1 MTIDDQIRDEKLQ
14 YDINREV
21 AERSALSLGKINK
34 YEYVTGEKILAS
46 NQKKKIEQA
55 KFFDSLLGK
64 GFEQTETIKDQ
75 GGKQIKATQN
85 QGEIKT
91 IKNMFIMIKIVH

>member
-1 MTIDDQIRDEKLQ
+1 MTIDDQIRDEKMQ

-46 NQKKKIEQA
+46 NQKKTNRT
-55 KFFDSLLGK
+55 S
-64 GFEQTETIKDQ
+64 
-75 GGKQIKATQN
+75 
-85 QGEIKT
+85 
-91 IKNMFIMIKIVH
+91 